1 LSAGWRKTLSKKKR
15 KTIALALG
23 IVFIIFLSVYFGFFA
38 DRETHPFESKI
49 VYSLP
54 LGENEEASVRRV
66 IASDLTGDG
75 RKDVLISYDV
85 ASYEE
90 QEVEGKI
97 TVILLF
103 KEAKMLIISSD
114 TTGDF
119 QKSWEYSSGLTRQTV
134 ATGDFDGDGKPDLV
148 VGGFKA
154 ENEEDPTSIYSRVEV
169 LLQKENGSFDNVFS
183 MDIPQFIL
191 ANLAVGEFVQNGRT
205 SFVVGGRALEN
216 ESPYHVYLF
225 RNEGGGDFTMSPIAL
240 RERMVAEDMW
250 KTDIDGDGPVDL
262 VIHSTDLDNET
273 YPIILLLND
282 GQGGFEF
289 QEPGVL
295 AGIPYVDSVVIGNF
309 TGNIYPDII
318 YTKFDDTGSEVY
330 LVRNVSGEFAEA
342 EPIGIR
348 SEGIFVGMISAD
360 FNNDNAL
367 DVLLLESR
375 AEFKDER
382 YETNVIGHLIAI
394 DKGPEGELSFTQKWL
409 YKFLEGDDISPK
421 YAVTAADIDNDG
433 WIDLILVSIKG
444 EVHLALNK
452 HA

>member
-1 LSAGWRKTLSKKKR
+1 MDIRKKK
-15 KTIALALG
+15 KIIILGLCIGFAALLAVYLG
-23 IVFIIFLSVYFGFFA
+23 LFA
-38 DRETHPFESKI
+38 DRETLPFEISK

-54 LGENEEASVRRV
+54 LGENEVASVRRV
-66 IASDLTGDG
+66 IVSDLRGDG

-97 TVILLF
+97 TTMLSF
-103 KEAKMLIISSD
+103 KEARMLILSSD

-134 ATGDFDGDGKPDLV
+134 AVGDFDGNGKLDLI

-169 LLQKENGSFDNVFS
+169 LLQKENSSFDNVFS
-183 MDIPQFIL
+183 MDIPKFIL
-191 ANLAVGEFVQNGRT
+191 ANLAVGEFVQNGKT

-240 RERMVAEDMW
+240 RERMVAEDIW
-250 KTDIDGDGPVDL
+250 GEDINGDGSLDL
-262 VIHSTDLDNET
+262 VIHGIDLDNET

-289 QEPGVL
+289 QELGVL
-295 AGIPYVDSVVIGNF
+295 AGIPYVDPLVIEDF
-309 TGNIYPDII
+309 TGNTYPDII
-318 YTKFDDTGSEVY
+318 YTKSDNTGSEVY
-330 LVRNVSGEFAEA
+330 LVRNVGGEFAET

-360 FNNDNAL
+360 FNNDNTS

-375 AEFKDER
+375 VEFKEEK
-382 YETNVIGHLIAI
+382 YETNVIGHLIVI
-394 DKGPEGELSFTQKWL
+394 EKGPEGELSFTQKWSQKL
-409 YKFLEGDDISPK
+409 LEGRDISPK

-433 WIDLILVSIKG
+433 WIDLILVSGEG

-452 HA
+452 HT